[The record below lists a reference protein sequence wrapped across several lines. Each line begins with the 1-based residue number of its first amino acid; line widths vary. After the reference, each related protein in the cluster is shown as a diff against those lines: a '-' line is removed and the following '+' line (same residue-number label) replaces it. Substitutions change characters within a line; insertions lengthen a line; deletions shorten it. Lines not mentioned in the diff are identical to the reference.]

1 MYVLLP
7 FFFKR
12 CQFGFPHF
20 IKAFLTLVCN
30 NSKIDNYSAFC
41 LQLPPQV
48 DDWCHYLF
56 FFYIFVDFIILIIFF
71 QQAYCLCFI
80 YLSKLPNTALLV
92 TQTMLSHNIKVDF
105 GLPVFLI
112 SNHLIYEHFNLSRSK
127 FKDLPQRSVRLSI
140 VLIAIYLE
148 GHIFIYFFILVAVI
162 VNIANKIIS
171 ST

>member
-1 MYVLLP
+1 MYCSL
-7 FFFKR
+7 FFKR

-48 DDWCHYLF
+48 DEWCHYLF
-56 FFYIFVDFIILIIFF
+56 FFYIFVDVIILIIFF

-80 YLSKLPNTALLV
+80 NLSKLP
-92 TQTMLSHNIKVDF
+92 I
-105 GLPVFLI
+105 LPYWWHRLCCRII
-112 SNHLIYEHFNLSRSK
+112 SKWTLAYQYLIYEHFNLSRSK

-148 GHIFIYFFILVAVI
+148 GHICIYLFILVAVI
-162 VNIANKIIS
+162 VIIANKIIS
-171 ST
+171 SM